1 MESAKHCEAE
11 VFVVDNNS
19 VDGSVS
25 MLKEKF
31 PQVKLIENKKN
42 YGFSYASN
50 QAIKQAVGEY
60 ILLLNP
66 DTLIEEKTFKTVVNF
81 MDSHQDAGGLGV
93 KMINGEGDFLPESKR
108 GLPTPKVAFYK
119 VFGLSKLFPKS
130 RKFGQ
135 YHLTFLDKNQTNAVD
150 ILSGAFMLLRKSV
163 LDKIG
168 LLDETFFMYGEDID
182 LSYRITLA
190 GYKNYYCPE
199 TTIIHYKGEST
210 KKGSL
215 NYVFVFYNAMIIFA
229 KKHFSK
235 NRAGLFSFLIN
246 MAIFFRAIIAILNR
260 FVKTII
266 LPVIDA
272 AVISLGFTIIVPIW
286 AEYKF
291 GDAHSYSNP
300 LFYLILGIY
309 TILWLFSFFYFGVY
323 NKPVKLKN
331 LYKGTA
337 VGIILILVLYSLLP
351 VDMRFSRAVIL
362 FISLWTILIL
372 PLFRVILH
380 FTKIKLFKLNFLD
393 EKRIA
398 IIGSKSEIQNLTKIL
413 NNNNSSIIIST
424 CIELNKDSKDF
435 YFNTLQQFD
444 EIIRINK
451 IDEIVFC
458 TKYMQS
464 EQIISTMLKLSH
476 TKVDY
481 KIASSDS
488 FSIIGSNFTNNIDE
502 FYNISIDIPK
512 NKKNKHL

>member
-182 LSYRITLA
+182 L
-190 GYKNYYCPE
+190 
-199 TTIIHYKGEST
+199 
-210 KKGSL
+210 
-215 NYVFVFYNAMIIFA
+215 
-229 KKHFSK
+229 
-235 NRAGLFSFLIN
+235 
-246 MAIFFRAIIAILNR
+246 
-260 FVKTII
+260 
-266 LPVIDA
+266 
-272 AVISLGFTIIVPIW
+272 
-286 AEYKF
+286 
-291 GDAHSYSNP
+291 
-300 LFYLILGIY
+300 
-309 TILWLFSFFYFGVY
+309 
-323 NKPVKLKN
+323 
-331 LYKGTA
+331 
-337 VGIILILVLYSLLP
+337 
-351 VDMRFSRAVIL
+351 
-362 FISLWTILIL
+362 
-372 PLFRVILH
+372 
-380 FTKIKLFKLNFLD
+380 
-393 EKRIA
+393 
-398 IIGSKSEIQNLTKIL
+398 
-413 NNNNSSIIIST
+413 
-424 CIELNKDSKDF
+424 
-435 YFNTLQQFD
+435 
-444 EIIRINK
+444 
-451 IDEIVFC
+451 
-458 TKYMQS
+458 
-464 EQIISTMLKLSH
+464 
-476 TKVDY
+476 
-481 KIASSDS
+481 
-488 FSIIGSNFTNNIDE
+488 
-502 FYNISIDIPK
+502 
-512 NKKNKHL
+512 